1 MGQTTEV
8 LAGGRAERLV
18 ERLKRRECVV
28 GVVGMGYV
36 GLPLSV
42 EFGRAGLHTIGF
54 DIDPEKIGSL
64 LSGRSY
70 ISDVSGRDLASL
82 VKDGSLE
89 ATCDFD
95 RLREPDALCVCVPT
109 PLTATRDPDL
119 SFVTATMDQIAGRLR
134 PGQLVVLESTTYPG
148 TTREEVL
155 PRLEASGLK
164 VGRDFFCGFS
174 PERVNPGSVN
184 PPFSAVPRIVS
195 GVTEQCLKVT
205 KALYDTILDH
215 TVPVSS
221 PEVAETAKLLENIFR
236 AVNISMVNELKTI
249 CLRMG
254 LDVWEVIEAA
264 STKPFGFMRFEP
276 GPGLGGHCIPI
287 DPFYLAW
294 RARRF
299 GVNAR
304 FIELAGEINTHMPE
318 FVVQRV
324 MEALNS
330 QGKPLKGSRVL
341 VIGVAYKPNVSD
353 TRESPSVRIME
364 LLEAAGAQ
372 VRYHDPFVPRL
383 PRMRRSRLSL
393 QSVELTDEEL
403 QEADCVVIATKHDAC
418 DWQQVVSNASLVVD
432 TRTRLTGPI
441 LRRAPPCRPAAPHT
455 STGPLPRAGA
465 RHPTPHTLTGRRR
478 PESPPPPPPR
488 FPRPPAPLRARGSA
502 RR

>member
-1 MGQTTEV
+1 MGRTTRA
-8 LAGGRAERLV
+8 LAGGRAAWLA
-18 ERLKRRECVV
+18 ERLKQRQCTV

-54 DIDPEKIGSL
+54 DIDPEKVGSL
-64 LSGRSY
+64 LSGESY
-70 ISDVSGRDLASL
+70 ISDVSDRDLSSL
-82 VKDGSLE
+82 VEEGRLE
-89 ATCDFD
+89 ATSDFD
-95 RLREPDALCVCVPT
+95 RLSEPDALCVCVPT

-119 SFVTATMDQIAGRLR
+119 SFVVATIEQIASRLR

-155 PRLEASGLK
+155 PRLEASGLR
-164 VGRDFFCGFS
+164 VGEDFFCGFS
-174 PERVNPGSVN
+174 PERVNPGSVD

-205 KALYDTILDH
+205 QALYDTILEH

-287 DPFYLAW
+287 DPFYLSW

-304 FIELAGEINTHMPE
+304 FIELAGEINTRMPE

-330 QGKPLKGSRVL
+330 QGKPLTGSRVL
-341 VIGVAYKPNVSD
+341 VIGVSYKPNVSD

-364 LLEAAGAQ
+364 LLEARGAR

-393 QSVELTDEEL
+393 ESVALTDEEL
-403 QEADCVVIATKHDAC
+403 RAADCVVIATKHDSC
-418 DWQQVVSNASLVVD
+418 DWRRVVSNASLVVD
-432 TRTRLTGPI
+432 TRNVAKG
-441 LRRAPPCRPAAPHT
+441 
-455 STGPLPRAGA
+455 LPGA
-465 RHPTPHTLTGRRR
+465 DGKVWL
-478 PESPPPPPPR
+478 
-488 FPRPPAPLRARGSA
+488 A
-502 RR
+502 